1 MTDQKSTLS
10 ALRSFY
16 ARLETLRN
24 TEDSDMVFPGKQED
38 YQKTLEAAYT
48 LFAQVE
54 TELDALS
61 QELEYH
67 HHRLGEAVERYK
79 QE

>member
-1 MTDQKSTLS
+1 MTEQKSTLT

-24 TEDSDMVFPGKQED
+24 MQDADMVFPGKQND
-38 YQKTLEAAYT
+38 YQKTLEDAYT
-48 LFAQVE
+48 LFARLE

-61 QELEYH
+61 QELESH

-79 QE
+79 QK